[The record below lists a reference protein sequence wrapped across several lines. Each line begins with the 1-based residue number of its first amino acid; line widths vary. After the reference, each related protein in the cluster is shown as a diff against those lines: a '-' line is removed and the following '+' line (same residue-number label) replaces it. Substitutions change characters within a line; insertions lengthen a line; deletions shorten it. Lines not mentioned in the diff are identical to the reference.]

1 MIINSYKVQRR
12 GEIHKLIQKHRTSKL
27 ENTIDQQDNYHLIG
41 KNRVIMFFFYILSLN
56 YLFDLIA

>member
-12 GEIHKLIQKHRTSKL
+12 GEIHKLIPKHRTSKL

-41 KNRVIMFFFYILSLN
+41 KNRVIMFFFLHTFS
-56 YLFDLIA
+56 